1 MGSARCLHHRFGSLL
16 GALLVAFAC
25 CVPGCDTAPVAKPT
39 VRAGPLPE
47 YETAAA
53 AYDARVRLLERVT
66 AQVSVIIEADK
77 PDGGRSH
84 DQLEGNLSVIRPLC
98 TALRLDKVGQT
109 VAYLGSN
116 ETVYWWFDL
125 SGKEPLA
132 TGGTHLKA
140 KPEDALDFGLPV
152 HPLEF
157 IELLA
162 VLPVPAERPEK
173 ADLAWSPDGTHL
185 LLTVP
190 SRWGARRFTLDPE
203 TYEPSRIELF
213 NAQGKL
219 GVGATLSRFTRAVIE
234 GQPGAGAP
242 VPTKIEFV
250 IPGNNTRVLMILA
263 NPTVPLKIK
272 PKAFEL
278 SKLIDAY
285 GVKSFIDHDELVE
298 LRRRKAELERDLSG
312 SDSSHPGIAPKPG
325 AGTR

>member
-1 MGSARCLHHRFGSLL
+1 
-16 GALLVAFAC
+16 
-25 CVPGCDTAPVAKPT
+25 
-39 VRAGPLPE
+39 
-47 YETAAA
+47 
-53 AYDARVRLLERVT
+53 
-66 AQVSVIIEADK
+66 VIIEADK

-125 SGKEPLA
+125 SGKEPMA

-162 VLPVPAERPEK
+162 VLPVPAERPQK
-173 ADLAWSPDGTHL
+173 ATLAWAQDGAHL
-185 LLTVP
+185 LLSVP
-190 SRWGARRFTLDPE
+190 SRWGTRRFTLDPE
-203 TYEPSRIELF
+203 SYEPSRIELF
-213 NAQGKL
+213 NADGKL
-219 GVGATLSRFTRAVIE
+219 GIGATLTRFTRAVIE

-242 VPTKIEFV
+242 VPTKVELV

-285 GVKSFIDHDELVE
+285 GVKAFIDHDELVE
-298 LRRRKAELERDLSG
+298 LRRRKAELERNAAGRDDPHRGLG
-312 SDSSHPGIAPKPG
+312 SNAEHSPG
-325 AGTR
+325 AGLR

>member
-1 MGSARCLHHRFGSLL
+1 M
-16 GALLVAFAC
+16 
-25 CVPGCDTAPVAKPT
+25 
-39 VRAGPLPE
+39 
-47 YETAAA
+47 
-53 AYDARVRLLERVT
+53 
-66 AQVSVIIEADK
+66 
-77 PDGGRSH
+77 
-84 DQLEGNLSVIRPLC
+84 
-98 TALRLDKVGQT
+98 
-109 VAYLGSN
+109 
-116 ETVYWWFDL
+116 
-125 SGKEPLA
+125 
-132 TGGTHLKA
+132 
-140 KPEDALDFGLPV
+140 